1 MKNWPENAWEEQN
14 GIVVGFVQL
23 FFTHGFRGGC
33 GYDFISHWSINPS
46 DSWILLCQY
55 SQPAIKKHLCLNAKE
70 WKWTV
75 FPWFSPLVIAASTAS
90 TTKKQLFLF
99 YQQYKH
105 QEVGY
110 YSVVPHYGTLWFLW
124 PLETKGAGSLSR
136 ARIPVTCRMNT
147 QRNSLT
153 LLAVLTLMQITAD
166 AYQADLVALD

>member
-1 MKNWPENAWEEQN
+1 MRRTKRNSCWLCSVIFHPWFQ
-14 GIVVGFVQL
+14 
-23 FFTHGFRGGC
+23 RGLRLWLH
-33 GYDFISHWSINPS
+33 FPLKHKSQWLL
-46 DSWILLCQY
+46 DSPV
-55 SQPAIKKHLCLNAKE
+55 SVQPASNQEAL
-70 WKWTV
+70 V
-75 FPWFSPLVIAASTAS
+75 FKCQRVKVDSLSLVFTIRVIAASTAS

-166 AYQADLVALD
+166 AYQALWL